1 MGLQWIQL
9 GFYKYLKGLNLKSQT
24 KSSATIL
31 LIALSLASLG
41 FITYVDNFAAHALT
55 LFSPSLVP
63 IAYAR
68 FSSFFLALIILLF
81 VDRSAFLFDQKKI
94 NWVPLNRAA
103 LFWLVPA
110 AVGVLW
116 FKIWVPKIQ
125 GWIDVTAFMFT
136 GLFAEEFLFRGAL
149 YALAAKVFAAKNL
162 VRIPVAV
169 LYSSVFFSVQ
179 HLQYH
184 SFDLNAPAVT
194 QMTYTF
200 VMGIFFGL
208 VRHHGGSIW
217 PAIGIHVVNNSFTIL
232 RNMT

>member
-1 MGLQWIQL
+1 M
-9 GFYKYLKGLNLKSQT
+9 KSQT
-24 KSSATIL
+24 NSSATIL

-41 FITYVDNFAAHALT
+41 FITYVDRFAAHVLA
-55 LFSPSLVP
+55 LFSHSLVP

-81 VDRSAFLFDQKKI
+81 VDRSAFLFDRKKVH
-94 NWVPLNRAA
+94 WVPLLRAA

-116 FKIWVPKIQ
+116 YKIWVPKIE

-136 GLFAEEFLFRGAL
+136 GLCAEEFLFRGAL
-149 YALAAKVFAAKNL
+149 YALAAKVFADKKLA
-162 VRIPVAV
+162 RIPVAV
-169 LYSSVFFSVQ
+169 LYSSVFFSFQ

-184 SFDLNAPAVT
+184 SFELTAPALT

-217 PAIGIHVVNNSFTIL
+217 PAIAIHLVNNSFTTL